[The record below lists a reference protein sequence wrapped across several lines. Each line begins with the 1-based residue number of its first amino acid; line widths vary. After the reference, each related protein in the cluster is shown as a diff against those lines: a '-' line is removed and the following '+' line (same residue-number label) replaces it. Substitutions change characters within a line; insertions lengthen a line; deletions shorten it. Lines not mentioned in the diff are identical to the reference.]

1 MDKKDYLQ
9 LILQT
14 LDEFSRRENTDKT
27 MISRPRPES
36 YWENLPGFMLH
47 TSYEIFFQIDGGCRF
62 VFPRENIV
70 IHSGDVIIVPP
81 GAPHR
86 EHAFSDDGRKFR
98 NLLVTLTDS
107 SLTIHIA
114 ESHQPGSPGW
124 KPEPVSVERVN
135 TSRCKLYWDLA
146 KTAEHIVSA
155 NKPILL
161 LRTLQAMTAM
171 LRDDL
176 EASSLEHGSRAPHE
190 GHYKVDMVK
199 ALISWNPP
207 PDMPAVS
214 ELARR
219 VGLSANYL
227 SGLFRQHTGEP
238 LKTYMN
244 RIRVER
250 AENMLLST
258 TKSIAEVAWMCGF
271 RDAAYFSRIFERYA
285 GIKPFEYRFRHTPE
299 K

>member
-1 MDKKDYLQ
+1 MDYS
-9 LILQT
+9 ILMLKT
-14 LDEFSRRENTDKT
+14 LKEFSCRENTDKT
-27 MISRPRPES
+27 MIFRPHPES
-36 YWENLPGFMLH
+36 CWENLPGFIFH

-62 VFPRENIV
+62 VFPHENIV
-70 IHSGDVIIVPP
+70 IHPGDVIIVPP
-81 GAPHR
+81 GSPHK
-86 EHAFSDDGRKFR
+86 EYAFNEDGRRFR
-98 NLLVTLTDS
+98 NLLAILSAS

-114 ESHQPGSPGW
+114 ESHRPRHPSW
-124 KPEPVSVERVN
+124 KPDPVSVEHVK
-135 TSRCKLYWDLA
+135 TSRYKLYWELA
-146 KTAEHIVSA
+146 KNAEHVVHE
-155 NKPILL
+155 NKLLL

-171 LRDDL
+171 FRDDL
-176 EASSLEHGSRAPHE
+176 EVSRQARVAQSAQE

-207 PDMPAVS
+207 PDMPTVS

-258 TKSIAEVAWMCGF
+258 NKSIAEIAWMCGF

-285 GIKPFEYRFRHTPE
+285 GIKPFEYRFRHTLE